1 MTNYLFE
8 GCEIILKLEGS
19 EEMRVAH
26 GRCYFGPCL
35 GYSYPRGI
43 KLPVRS
49 MSLEPPQE
57 DIEYSSLAWGTFS
70 PFVECSKLN
79 GGRPVT
85 FG

>member
-8 GCEIILKLEGS
+8 GFDIILKLDGS
-19 EEMRVAH
+19 EEMRVA
-26 GRCYFGPCL
+26 RRWCYFGPCL
-35 GYSYPRGI
+35 GYSLPRGI
-43 KLPVRS
+43 KLPVCS
-49 MSLEPPQE
+49 VSLEPHQGN
-57 DIEYSSLAWGTFS
+57 IEYNSLAWTTFS